1 MNFGGIIEIQVPLE
15 KVIITVILRHLFRG
29 MSETFETFETTELF
43 PIESSEHKFCP
54 KETPILCGRPTL
66 ARGLCVKGVA
76 ECSER
81 HPGKRPILQLTDS
94 KEGESYGYTSENL
107 GRGCYSVKKDYEKIF
122 DRPDRVPDTFSLMTY
137 NIWGLSSSKKLIKL
151 FKMRKE
157 LLLKTL
163 TDSGVDMFCL
173 QEMSKESY
181 EEMKEWISQYKF
193 ASEVPYPS
201 NNVKRNRNVEVYFV
215 SKYRPRKITI
225 YGIVGVLGYENSLI
239 VVEYPNLVIFN
250 LYSQAGS
257 KHSIGQENTWIH
269 YSRCRYD
276 IMNMIYDMLPKNVAV
291 IICGDFNFHLDGSV
305 ADWPEMD
312 MIKKFEAG
320 GFIDAYRKIHKVGGL
335 TENTDENLM
344 RWNQKL
350 VNKKFRY
357 DAILYK
363 PVHNAWSVIGAEV
376 IGKRRSYLNHQDS
389 EWFYKE
395 ISEASK
401 SGGIAKMRGVR
412 KTRRGYRIPIHASDH
427 FGVAV
432 KFRMRYYAKTK
443 KIKK

>member
-1 MNFGGIIEIQVPLE
+1 MNFGGITEIQAPLE
-15 KVIITVILRHLFRG
+15 KVIINIILRILFRG
-29 MSETFETFETTELF
+29 IFKMEF
-43 PIESSEHKFCP
+43 PVESLENTFCP
-54 KETPILCGRPTL
+54 KETPILCGRSSI
-66 ARGLCVKGVA
+66 ARGLCVKGVG

-81 HPGKRPILQLTDS
+81 SEKRPILQLDNMNGG
-94 KEGESYGYTSENL
+94 KNYGYTSENL
-107 GRGCYSVKKDYEKIF
+107 GRGCYSFSKDYEKSF
-122 DRPDRVPDTFSLMTY
+122 DLPDRVPDTFSLMTY
-137 NIWGLSSSKKLIKL
+137 NIWGLSSHKKFVKL
-151 FKMRKE
+151 FKLRKE

-181 EEMKEWISQYKF
+181 QEMKEWISQYKF
-193 ASEVPYPS
+193 ASEVPYPA
-201 NNVKRNRNVEVYFV
+201 NDVDRNRNVEVYFV

-225 YGIVGVLGYENSLI
+225 YGILGVLGYKNSLI
-239 VVEYPNLVIFN
+239 IIEYPNLVIFN

-257 KHSIGQENTWIH
+257 KHSIGQENMWIH

-276 IMNMIYDMLPKNVAV
+276 IMSMIYEMLPKNIAV
-291 IICGDFNFHLDGSV
+291 IICGDFNFHLDGTV

-312 MIKKFEAG
+312 MIKKFESA

-335 TENTDENLM
+335 TENTYDNLM

-350 VNKKFRY
+350 VHKKFRY
-357 DAILYK
+357 DGILYRPK
-363 PVHNAWSVIGAEV
+363 GWEVVGAEV
-376 IGKRRSYLNHQDS
+376 IGKKRTYLGVEDS

-401 SGGIAKMRGVR
+401 LNQGMAKMRGVR
-412 KTRRGYRIPIHASDH
+412 KTRRGFTVPINASDH

-432 KFRMRYYAKTK
+432 KFRMRYVKTR

>member
-1 MNFGGIIEIQVPLE
+1 VNFGGITDSQAPLE
-15 KVIITVILRHLFRG
+15 KVIINIIMRHLFRG
-29 MSETFETFETTELF
+29 IFRMEF
-43 PIESSEHKFCP
+43 PIESLENKFCQ
-54 KETPILCGRPTL
+54 KETPILCGTATL

-81 HPGKRPILQLTDS
+81 NPGNRPILEIADS

-107 GRGCYSVKKDYEKIF
+107 GRGCYSFKKDYEKTF
-122 DRPDRVPDTFSLMTY
+122 DQPDRVPDTFSLMTY
-137 NIWGLSSSKKLIKL
+137 NIWGLSSHKKLVKL
-151 FKMRKE
+151 FKLRKE

-163 TDSGVDMFCL
+163 SSSEVDMFCL

-201 NNVKRNRNVEVYFV
+201 NNIKRNRNVEVYFV
-215 SKYRPRKITI
+215 SKYRPKKITI

-276 IMNMIYDMLPKNVAV
+276 IMNMIYDTLPKNLPI
-291 IICGDFNFHLDGSV
+291 IICGDFNFHLDGTV

-312 MIKKFEAG
+312 MIKKFEQA

-350 VNKKFRY
+350 VHKKFRY
-357 DAILYK
+357 DAILYR
-363 PVHNAWSVIGAEV
+363 PVKSWSVVGAEV
-376 IGKRRSYLNHQDS
+376 IGKERVYLNHEDS

-395 ISEASK
+395 VSEASK
-401 SGGIAKMRGVR
+401 SGGMGIGKMRGVR
-412 KTRRGYRIPIHASDH
+412 KTRRGFRIPIHASDH

-443 KIKK
+443 KVKK